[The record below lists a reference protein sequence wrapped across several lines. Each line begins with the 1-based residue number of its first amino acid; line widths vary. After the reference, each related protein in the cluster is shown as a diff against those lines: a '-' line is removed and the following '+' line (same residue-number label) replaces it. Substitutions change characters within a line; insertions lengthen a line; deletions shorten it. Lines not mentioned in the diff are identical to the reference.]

1 MTNWEEQLQATSP
14 AAASRVIPDNVDW
27 EKSLGS
33 GGVAQSATPQA
44 DQMIYDPDNK
54 NVAGGWDVGVA
65 SLASDPQAKLRYYAQ
80 ELGIPEESMQVHNG
94 NIFAKG
100 KDGKFFNV
108 EAGNM
113 NQLMKGVGPSFP
125 AVGGGIGT
133 VLGMAGGPL
142 TAAAGGVGGASG
154 GQYLRELAAQQL
166 MGQTPSAYRVA
177 KEGAIDLVSTVA
189 GLLVGKGLTRAA
201 ATKAGKELE
210 TLMKQGGMAAM
221 DALEETLKQVNSAY
235 GTNIRL
241 TAAELSNSTKLRAQQ
256 MAVDN
261 HPQEAQRMSDYYKD
275 RAGESD
281 KAFSGMLDKE
291 FGPGVS
297 PDVAGGRLV
306 GSAVEAEKELT
317 RQVSREGSPLYKT
330 AFKESE
336 ELGGINIRPV
346 TDLMAETERAFP
358 SAAAG
363 IKQVRDMVMKVTQR
377 DTPGGPVDHV
387 KYESNLELLQDGVK
401 ETLDD
406 LISQATQQGS
416 RKLAGRYR
424 KIQDKLLSTIDAK
437 VPSFKVARETWA
449 ELMAAKGLAEGGM
462 IPTLAGKKLKDF
474 EEMGRLFFNGTS
486 PSEIARV
493 RSAILKTE
501 GGEANWN
508 AVLRGYL
515 DQQWAKAGRVYK
527 SQVSDPTKAG
537 VIQPLTYWADMIGD
551 TKQMARLQKAMNTT
565 QFTAFKNLMD
575 VFEATGRATNFNS
588 STVRQ
593 QAGRDMLEGA
603 TLGGEVAKTI
613 VNPNPITLLSRAQEG
628 IQNLINEGNVSRIV
642 DVLTNGDS
650 IKELLK
656 ISSRSTG
663 RDKAA
668 MAVMKAFNLARTQ
681 AETHLGGTLGED
693 AYNTELG
700 N

>member
-1 MTNWEEQLQATSP
+1 MTNWEAQLQATQP
-14 AAASRVIPDNVDW
+14 AAPSRVIPKNVDW
-27 EKSLGS
+27 EKSLSS
-33 GGVAQSATPQA
+33 GQVQQTAAKQDAK
-44 DQMIYDPDNK
+44 MVYDPDNK
-54 NVAGGWDVGVA
+54 NVAGAWDVGVA
-65 SLASDPQAKLRYYAQ
+65 SLATEPQAKLRYYAR
-80 ELGIPEESMQVHNG
+80 ELNIPEEKMRVQGG
-94 NIFAKG
+94 NIFAQG
-100 KDGKFFNV
+100 DDGQFYNV

-125 AVGGGIGT
+125 AVGGGVGT

-142 TAAAGGVGGASG
+142 VAAGGGVTGASG

-166 MGQTPSAYRVA
+166 MGQTPSGYRVA
-177 KEGAIDLVSTVA
+177 KEGAIDLASTAA
-189 GLLVGKGLTRAA
+189 GLLIGKGLTRAA

-210 TLMKQGGMAAM
+210 GLIKQGGVAAM
-221 DALEETLKQVNSAY
+221 DALEEVLKGVNNAY
-235 GTNIRL
+235 GTNIKL
-241 TAAELSNSTKLRAQQ
+241 TAAELSNSVKLRAQQ

-261 HPQEAQRMSDYYKD
+261 HPEQGQRMADFYKE

-291 FGPGVS
+291 FGPGIS

-306 GSAVEAEKELT
+306 GNAAEAQAELT
-317 RQVSREGSPLYKT
+317 KQVSREGSPLYKA
-330 AFKESE
+330 AFKESV

-377 DTPGGPVDHV
+377 ETPNGPVDHI

-406 LISQATQQGS
+406 LISAATQKGS
-416 RKLAGRYR
+416 RKLARRYQ
-424 KIQDKLLSTIDAK
+424 KIQTKLLDVIDAK
-437 VPSFKVARETWA
+437 VPSFKVARDTWS

-493 RSAILKTE
+493 RSSIMKTKN
-501 GGEANWN
+501 GEANWN
-508 AVLRGYL
+508 GVLRGYL
-515 DQQWAKAGRVYK
+515 DQQWSKAGRVYK

-551 TKQMARLQKAMNTT
+551 TRQMARLEKAMNTT
-565 QFTAFKNLMD
+565 QFTAFKKLMD

-588 STVRQ
+588 TTPRQ
-593 QAGRDMLEGA
+593 LAGRDMLEGP
-603 TLGGEVAKTI
+603 TLGGETMKSI
-613 VNPNPITLLSRAQEG
+613 VNPNPLTLMSRAQEG
-628 IQNLINEGNVSRIV
+628 VQNLVNTGNISRIV

-656 ISSRSTG
+656 ISSRSTD

-668 MAVMKAFNLARTQ
+668 MAVMKAFNFVRTQ
-681 AETHLGGTLGED
+681 AETHVGGTLGED